1 MKIRNKILSL
11 TTLFLVALASVSCTE
26 SDKVEITR
34 LPSIM
39 ETLDANANYSILRDA
54 ILKTGLNVTLSNAG
68 SYTIFT
74 PNNAAFEAVGIT
86 SATITALTTPAE
98 IADLRVILQNH
109 VLGVGTRA
117 SDLVAGRYFRTFAFF
132 RANAPLAPT
141 TPTPLLTTGSTM
153 SMFIAQVGA
162 DVVINGGVDNRG
174 AVVTKGDIDVRNG
187 IIHEVNAVIL
197 LPRLINHLIAN
208 PDLSTLLTIANSTS
222 GTFGD
227 QTVVKNILLNATNL
241 AARTLIAPNNAA
253 FTNATTGTGF
263 LTGAAVTSG
272 NVTKVLQYHVLP
284 PGNRLR
290 SFFTEGFV
298 VNTLLTPPLQTFT
311 TFTAGTLGLRI
322 QDNGVA
328 PNNIARFVL
337 NDIQA
342 ENGVLH
348 IVDKVLQ
355 PTL

>member
-1 MKIRNKILSL
+1 MKLRNKIFSF
-11 TTLFLVALASVSCTE
+11 TTLILLVISGVSCTE

-39 ETLDANANYSILRDA
+39 ETLNADANYSILRDA
-54 ILKTGLNVTLSNAG
+54 LVKTGLNTTLSSAG

-74 PNNAAFEAVGIT
+74 PNNAAFESIGIT
-86 SATITALTTPAE
+86 SASISALTAAAD
-98 IADLRVILQNH
+98 IANLRVILQNH

-117 SDLVAGRYFRTFAFF
+117 NDLLAAGYSRTFGFF

-141 TPTPLLTTGSTM
+141 PATPLLTSGSTM
-153 SMFIAQVGA
+153 SMFVAKVGN
-162 DVVINGGVDNRG
+162 DVLINGGVANRG
-174 AVVTKGDIDVRNG
+174 AVVTKADIDVSNG

-197 LPRLINHLIAN
+197 LPRIINHIVSN
-208 PDLSTLLTIANSTS
+208 PELSTLLTIANSTS
-222 GTFGD
+222 GAFGD
-227 QTVVKNILLNATNL
+227 QTAVKNILTGATNL
-241 AARTLIAPNNAA
+241 AARTLICPNNTA
-253 FTNATTGTGF
+253 FTNATTGSGF
-263 LTGAAVTSG
+263 LTGAAVTPA
-272 NVTKVLQYHVLP
+272 NVTKVLQYHLLT

-290 SFFTEGFV
+290 TFFTDGFV
-298 VNTLLTPPLQTFT
+298 VNTSLTPPLQTFT
-311 TFTAGTLGLRI
+311 TFTSAPLGLRI

-328 PNNIARFVL
+328 PNNVSRFVIT
-337 NDIQA
+337 DIQA